1 MHHLFIHTHSGY
13 PICPCPP
20 GDWNFDHSWENEWQ
34 GLPGWVGNPVVC
46 TPQCSGLIADAMRAE
61 ASQHPDMYKF
71 VINAGDNF
79 YPFGVHTADSWEWEG
94 RWGKNY
100 AGLPR
105 MPWYS
110 VMGNHDL
117 SQALAPLHQSYLPLR
132 VRSVVTSIATSTAAS
147 QPLHQTVVSHEPSVT
162 STVALSLTCV
172 PLKR

>member
-1 MHHLFIHTHSGY
+1 M
-13 PICPCPP
+13 
-20 GDWNFDHSWENEWQ
+20 
-34 GLPGWVGNPVVC
+34 GNPVVC

-61 ASQHPDMYKF
+61 ANRHPDMYKF
-71 VINAGDNF
+71 VVNAGDNF

-117 SQALAPLHQSYLPLR
+117 SQVNCALSCGC
-132 VRSVVTSIATSTAAS
+132 STCAW
-147 QPLHQTVVSHEPSVT
+147 
-162 STVALSLTCV
+162 ALSLRFASRTTLV
-172 PLKR
+172 AINPRIA